1 VRIQKDGFMEIR
13 RKLTRLVAVA
23 MLLACAPAFALQSFG
38 NLADKWGAKKDVP
51 SSFAVLH
58 YIHGAVETV
67 IVQEAL
73 ARKLN
78 AGGARLCKLFKA
90 DGDLVEYE
98 AEIVKKIVTRFAEV
112 AKDSKYDDL
121 SAPQMILM
129 QMDTMYGCPEKK

>member
-1 VRIQKDGFMEIR
+1 MEFH
-13 RKLTRLVAVA
+13 RKFTRVLAA
-23 MLLACAPAFALQSFG
+23 ALLMACAPAFALQSFG
-38 NLADKWGAKKDVP
+38 NLADKWGAKKEVP

-78 AGGARLCKLFKA
+78 ANGTRLCKLFKS
-90 DGDLVEYE
+90 DGDLVEHE
-98 AEIVKKIVTRFAEV
+98 SEIVKKIVTRFAEV
-112 AKDSKYDDL
+112 AKDNKYDDL

-129 QMDTMYGCPEKK
+129 QLDTMYGCPDKK